1 MRPLA
6 YQLLAELSHEHFI
19 SGVTLAQKFGVSR
32 SAISDALKDASKAG
46 IEIFSLTRRGYR
58 LGSAIDL
65 LNIDAVREA
74 LGDQAR
80 RLDVDIVLTIGS
92 TNTELLARGAAGAA
106 SGTCIAAETQT
117 AGRGR
122 RGRVWQSKLAA
133 SLTYSLLWRFEKG
146 AAELGGLSLV
156 VGLALARALRAAG
169 VSAAMLKWPND
180 VLVNGEKLAGILIE
194 TQGDMLGPTV
204 AVIGVGVNI
213 SLSNTLKSSIDQP
226 ATDVLSHVSS
236 DGWPKIETQGN
247 KFSLRN
253 DLLASMLRE
262 LIAVLDQFSQHGF
275 KAFKDDWTALHAL
288 HGQLITVRQ
297 SNSADYDAMVKDI
310 GNDGSLIVEPINH
323 PGRRE
328 TLTSAEIS
336 VRASDRKT
344 SRKFGGG
351 YEDKDKDS
359 DSVVPRFETPTTEK
373 RSQASSRANLRKA
386 TSA

>member
-6 YQLLAELSHEHFI
+6 YQLLAELSQEHFI
-19 SGVTLAQKFGVSR
+19 SGVALAQKFGVSR
-32 SAISDALKDASKAG
+32 SAISDALKDAGKAG
-46 IEIFSLTRRGYR
+46 IKIFSLTRRGYR

-65 LNIDAVREA
+65 LNIDVVRKA
-74 LGDQAR
+74 LGGQAR

-106 SGTCIAAETQT
+106 SGTCVAAEMQT

-122 RGRVWQSKLAA
+122 RGRVWQSKFAG

-146 AAELGGLSLV
+146 AAELGGLSLM

-169 VSAAMLKWPND
+169 VSEAMLKWPND

-213 SLSNTLKSSIDQP
+213 GLPESLKLLIDQP
-226 ATDVLSHVSS
+226 ATDVLSHV
-236 DGWPKIETQGN
+236 G
-247 KFSLRN
+247 KFSSRN
-253 DLLASMLRE
+253 DLLALMLRE
-262 LIAVLDQFSQHGF
+262 LVVALDQFSQHGF
-275 KAFKDDWTALHAL
+275 KVFKDDWTTLHAL

-297 SNSADYDAMVKDI
+297 SHLAAYDAVVKDV
-310 GNDGSLIVEPINH
+310 GNDGSLIVEPINQ
-323 PGRRE
+323 PGKRE

-336 VRASDRKT
+336 VRALQDKT
-344 SRKFGGG
+344 GGKPAANLGGKFCGNPAGNLA
-351 YEDKDKDS
+351 KS
-359 DSVVPRFETPTTEK
+359 AIEK
-373 RSQASSRANLRKA
+373 RALRGARVSARKA
-386 TSA
+386 AGA

>member
-1 MRPLA
+1 LRLLA
-6 YQLLAELSHEHFI
+6 YQLLAELSHEHFT
-19 SGVTLAQKFGVSR
+19 SGVALAQKFGVSR
-32 SAISDALKDASKAG
+32 SAISDALKDAGEVG

-106 SGTCIAAETQT
+106 SGTCVAAEMQT

-122 RGRVWQSKLAA
+122 RARAWQSKFAG

-146 AAELGGLSLV
+146 AAELGGLSLM

-169 VSAAMLKWPND
+169 VSDAMLKWPND

-213 SLSNTLKSSIDQP
+213 GLPESLKLLIDQP
-226 ATDVLSHVSS
+226 ATDVLSHV
-236 DGWPKIETQGN
+236 G
-247 KFSLRN
+247 KFSSRN
-253 DLLASMLRE
+253 DLLALMLRE
-262 LIAVLDQFSQHGF
+262 LVVALDQFSQYGF
-275 KAFKDDWTALHAL
+275 KVFKDDWTTLHAL

-297 SNSADYDAMVKDI
+297 SHLAAYDAVVKDV
-310 GNDGSLIVEPINH
+310 GNDGSLIVEPINQ
-323 PGRRE
+323 PSKRE

-336 VRASDRKT
+336 VRAAGDKT
-344 SRKFGGG
+344 AGKPGNNLDIKFGGNPAG
-351 YEDKDKDS
+351 KLAKS
-359 DSVVPRFETPTTEK
+359 AAEK
-373 RSQASSRANLRKA
+373 RSRCDPRVRARKA
-386 TSA
+386 AGA

>member
-19 SGVTLAQKFGVSR
+19 SGVALAQKFGVSR
-32 SAISDALKDASKAG
+32 SAISDALKDAGDAG

-80 RLDVDIVLTIGS
+80 RLDVDIVLNIGS

-106 SGTCIAAETQT
+106 SGTCVAAEMQT

-122 RGRVWQSKLAA
+122 RGRVWQSKFAG

-146 AAELGGLSLV
+146 AAELGGLSLM

-169 VSAAMLKWPND
+169 VSDAMLKWPND

-194 TQGDMLGPTV
+194 TQGDMLGPTL

-213 SLSNTLKSSIDQP
+213 GLPDSLKLLIDQP
-226 ATDVLSHVSS
+226 ATDVLSHV
-236 DGWPKIETQGN
+236 G
-247 KFSLRN
+247 KFSSRN
-253 DLLASMLRE
+253 DLLALMLRE
-262 LIAVLDQFSQHGF
+262 LVVALDQFSQHGF
-275 KAFKDDWTALHAL
+275 KVFKDDWTTLHAL

-297 SNSADYDAMVKDI
+297 SHLAAYEAVVKDV
-310 GNDGSLIVEPINH
+310 GNDGSLIVEPINQ
-323 PGRRE
+323 PGKRE

-336 VRASDRKT
+336 VRALGDKT
-344 SRKFGGG
+344 GGKPADNPGGKFGGIPAVNLA
-351 YEDKDKDS
+351 KS
-359 DSVVPRFETPTTEK
+359 AIEK
-373 RSQASSRANLRKA
+373 RSLRGARVSARKA
-386 TSA
+386 VGA

>member
-6 YQLLAELSHEHFI
+6 YLLLDELSHENFT

-32 SAISDALKDASKAG
+32 SAISDALKDASEAG

-65 LNIDAVREA
+65 LNIDAVRDA

-92 TNTELLARGAAGAA
+92 TNTELLARAATGAA
-106 SGTCIAAETQT
+106 SGTCVAAEMQT

-122 RGRVWQSKLAA
+122 RGRVWQSKLAG
-133 SLTYSLLWRFEKG
+133 SLTYSLLWRFDKG

-169 VSAAMLKWPND
+169 VSGAMLKWPND

-213 SLSNTLKSSIDQP
+213 RLPDSLKLSIDQP
-226 ATDVLSHVSS
+226 VTDVLSHV
-236 DGWPKIETQGN
+236 D
-247 KFSLRN
+247 KFLSRN
-253 DLLASMLRE
+253 NLLASMLRE
-262 LIAVLDQFSQHGF
+262 LVVVLDQFGQHGF
-275 KAFKDDWTALHAL
+275 KGLKADWTRLHAL

-297 SNSADYDAMVKDI
+297 SHLDDYDAVVKDV

-323 PGRRE
+323 LGRRE
-328 TLTSAEIS
+328 ALTSAEIS
-336 VRASDRKT
+336 VRALVGKT
-344 SRKFGGG
+344 SGKFADI
-351 YEDKDKDS
+351 DKDKDR
-359 DSVVPRFETPTTEK
+359 DSAAGQIAAPATEK
-373 RSQASSRANLRKA
+373 PSQASSRANVRKA

>member
-6 YQLLAELSHEHFI
+6 YQLLAELSPEHFI
-19 SGVTLAQKFGVSR
+19 SGVALAQKFGVSR
-32 SAISDALKDASKAG
+32 SAISDALKDAGDAG

-80 RLDVDIVLTIGS
+80 RLDVDIVLNIGS

-106 SGTCIAAETQT
+106 SGTCVAAEMQT

-122 RGRVWQSKLAA
+122 RGRVWQSKFAG

-146 AAELGGLSLV
+146 AAELGGLSLM

-169 VSAAMLKWPND
+169 VSDAMLKWPND

-194 TQGDMLGPTV
+194 TQGDMLGPTL

-213 SLSNTLKSSIDQP
+213 GLPESLKLLIDQP
-226 ATDVLSHVSS
+226 ATDVLSHVA
-236 DGWPKIETQGN
+236 
-247 KFSLRN
+247 KFSSRN
-253 DLLASMLRE
+253 DLLALMLRE
-262 LIAVLDQFSQHGF
+262 LVVALDQFSQHGF
-275 KAFKDDWTALHAL
+275 KVFKDDWTTLHAL

-297 SNSADYDAMVKDI
+297 SHLAAYEAVVKDV
-310 GNDGSLIVEPINH
+310 GNDGSLIVEPINQ
-323 PGRRE
+323 PGKRE

-336 VRASDRKT
+336 VRALGDKT
-344 SRKFGGG
+344 GGKPADNPGGKFGGIPAVNLA
-351 YEDKDKDS
+351 KS
-359 DSVVPRFETPTTEK
+359 AIEK
-373 RSQASSRANLRKA
+373 RSLRGARVSARKA
-386 TSA
+386 AGA

>member
-6 YQLLAELSHEHFI
+6 YQLLAELSQEHFI
-19 SGVTLAQKFGVSR
+19 SGVALAQKFGVSR
-32 SAISDALKDASKAG
+32 SAISDALKDAGKAG
-46 IEIFSLTRRGYR
+46 IKIFSLTRRGYR

-65 LNIDAVREA
+65 LNIDVVRKA
-74 LGDQAR
+74 LGGQAR

-106 SGTCIAAETQT
+106 SGTCVAAEMQT

-122 RGRVWQSKLAA
+122 RGRVWQSKFAG

-146 AAELGGLSLV
+146 AAELGGLSLM

-169 VSAAMLKWPND
+169 VSDAMLKWPND

-213 SLSNTLKSSIDQP
+213 GLPESLKLLIDQP
-226 ATDVLSHVSS
+226 ATDVLSHV
-236 DGWPKIETQGN
+236 G
-247 KFSLRN
+247 KFSSRN
-253 DLLASMLRE
+253 DLLALMLRE
-262 LIAVLDQFSQHGF
+262 LVVALDQFSQHGF
-275 KAFKDDWTALHAL
+275 KVFKDDWTTLHAL

-297 SNSADYDAMVKDI
+297 SHSADYDAVVKDV
-310 GNDGSLIVEPINH
+310 GNDGSLIVEPINQ
-323 PGRRE
+323 PGKRE

-336 VRASDRKT
+336 VRALRDKT
-344 SRKFGGG
+344 GGKPADNLGGKFCGNPAGNLA
-351 YEDKDKDS
+351 KS
-359 DSVVPRFETPTTEK
+359 AIEK
-373 RSQASSRANLRKA
+373 RSLRGARVSARKA
-386 TSA
+386 AGA

>member
-6 YQLLAELSHEHFI
+6 YQLLAELSPEHFI
-19 SGVTLAQKFGVSR
+19 SGVVLAQKFGVSR
-32 SAISDALKDASKAG
+32 SAISDALKDAGKAG

-65 LNIDAVREA
+65 LNIDAVRKA
-74 LGDQAR
+74 LGGQAR

-106 SGTCIAAETQT
+106 SGTCVAAEMQT

-122 RGRVWQSKLAA
+122 RGRVWQSKFAG

-146 AAELGGLSLV
+146 AAELGGLSLM

-169 VSAAMLKWPND
+169 VSDAMLKWPND

-213 SLSNTLKSSIDQP
+213 GLPESLKLLIDQP
-226 ATDVLSHVSS
+226 ATDVLSHV
-236 DGWPKIETQGN
+236 G
-247 KFSLRN
+247 KFSSRN
-253 DLLASMLRE
+253 DLLALMLRE
-262 LIAVLDQFSQHGF
+262 LVVALDQFSQHGF
-275 KAFKDDWTALHAL
+275 KVFKDDWTTLHAL

-297 SNSADYDAMVKDI
+297 SHSAAYDAVVKDV
-310 GNDGSLIVEPINH
+310 GNDGSLIVEPINQ
-323 PGRRE
+323 PGKRE

-336 VRASDRKT
+336 VRALRDKT
-344 SRKFGGG
+344 GGKPADNPGGKFGSNPAGNLA
-351 YEDKDKDS
+351 KS
-359 DSVVPRFETPTTEK
+359 AIEK
-373 RSQASSRANLRKA
+373 RSLRGARVSARKA
-386 TSA
+386 AGA

>member
-6 YQLLAELSHEHFI
+6 YQLLAELSPEHFI
-19 SGVTLAQKFGVSR
+19 SGVALAQKFGVSR
-32 SAISDALKDASKAG
+32 SAISDALKDAGKAG

-65 LNIDAVREA
+65 LNIDAVRKA
-74 LGDQAR
+74 LGGQAR

-106 SGTCIAAETQT
+106 SGTCVAAEMQT

-122 RGRVWQSKLAA
+122 RGRVWQSKFAG

-146 AAELGGLSLV
+146 AAELGGLSLM
-156 VGLALARALRAAG
+156 VGLALARALRATG
-169 VSAAMLKWPND
+169 VSDAMLKWPND

-213 SLSNTLKSSIDQP
+213 GLPESLKLLIDQP
-226 ATDVLSHVSS
+226 ATDVLSHV
-236 DGWPKIETQGN
+236 G
-247 KFSLRN
+247 KFSSRN
-253 DLLASMLRE
+253 DLLALMLRE
-262 LIAVLDQFSQHGF
+262 LVVALDQFSQHGF
-275 KAFKDDWTALHAL
+275 KVFKDDWTTLHAL

-297 SNSADYDAMVKDI
+297 SHLAAYDAVVKDV
-310 GNDGSLIVEPINH
+310 GNDGSLIVEPINQ
-323 PGRRE
+323 PGKRE

-336 VRASDRKT
+336 VCALGDKT
-344 SRKFGGG
+344 GGKPGNNLDSKFGGKPAG
-351 YEDKDKDS
+351 KLAKS
-359 DSVVPRFETPTTEK
+359 AAEK
-373 RSQASSRANLRKA
+373 RSRCDPRVGARKA
-386 TSA
+386 SGA

>member
-6 YQLLAELSHEHFI
+6 YQLLAELSQEHFI
-19 SGVTLAQKFGVSR
+19 SGVALAQKFGVSR
-32 SAISDALKDASKAG
+32 SAISDALKDAGKAG
-46 IEIFSLTRRGYR
+46 IKIFSLTRRGYR

-65 LNIDAVREA
+65 LNIDVVRKA
-74 LGDQAR
+74 LGGQAR

-106 SGTCIAAETQT
+106 SGTCVAAEMQT

-122 RGRVWQSKLAA
+122 RGRVWQSKFAG

-146 AAELGGLSLV
+146 AAELGGLSLM

-169 VSAAMLKWPND
+169 VSDAMLKWPND

-213 SLSNTLKSSIDQP
+213 GLPESLKLLIDQP
-226 ATDVLSHVSS
+226 ATDVLSHV
-236 DGWPKIETQGN
+236 G
-247 KFSLRN
+247 KFSSRN
-253 DLLASMLRE
+253 DLLALMLRE
-262 LIAVLDQFSQHGF
+262 LVVALDQFSQHGF
-275 KAFKDDWTALHAL
+275 KVFKDDWTTLHAL

-297 SNSADYDAMVKDI
+297 SHSAAYDAVVKDV
-310 GNDGSLIVEPINH
+310 GNDGSLIVEPINQ
-323 PGRRE
+323 PGKRE

-336 VRASDRKT
+336 VRALRDKT
-344 SRKFGGG
+344 GGKPADNLGGKFCGNTAGNLA
-351 YEDKDKDS
+351 KS
-359 DSVVPRFETPTTEK
+359 AIEK
-373 RSQASSRANLRKA
+373 RSLRGARVSARKA
-386 TSA
+386 AGA

>member
-6 YQLLAELSHEHFI
+6 YQLLAELSQEHFI
-19 SGVTLAQKFGVSR
+19 SGVALAQKFGVSR
-32 SAISDALKDASKAG
+32 SAISDALKDAGKAG
-46 IEIFSLTRRGYR
+46 IKIFSLTRRGYR

-65 LNIDAVREA
+65 LNIDVVRKA
-74 LGDQAR
+74 LGGQAR

-106 SGTCIAAETQT
+106 SGTCVAAEMQT

-122 RGRVWQSKLAA
+122 RGRVWQSKFAG

-146 AAELGGLSLV
+146 AAELGGLSLM

-169 VSAAMLKWPND
+169 VSDAMLKWPND

-213 SLSNTLKSSIDQP
+213 GLPESLKLLIDQP
-226 ATDVLSHVSS
+226 ATDVLSHV
-236 DGWPKIETQGN
+236 G
-247 KFSLRN
+247 KFSSRN
-253 DLLASMLRE
+253 DLLALMLRE
-262 LIAVLDQFSQHGF
+262 LVVALDQFSQHGF
-275 KAFKDDWTALHAL
+275 NVFKADWTTLHAL

-297 SNSADYDAMVKDI
+297 SHSAAYDAVVKDV
-310 GNDGSLIVEPINH
+310 GNDGSLIVEPINQ
-323 PGRRE
+323 PGKRE

-336 VRASDRKT
+336 VRASRDKT
-344 SRKFGGG
+344 GGKPADSLGGKFCGNPAGNLA
-351 YEDKDKDS
+351 KS
-359 DSVVPRFETPTTEK
+359 AIEK
-373 RSQASSRANLRKA
+373 RSLRGARVSARKA
-386 TSA
+386 AGA

>member
-6 YQLLAELSHEHFI
+6 YQLLAELSQEHFI
-19 SGVTLAQKFGVSR
+19 SGVALAQKFGVSR
-32 SAISDALKDASKAG
+32 SAISDALKDAGKAG
-46 IEIFSLTRRGYR
+46 IKIFSLTRRGYR

-65 LNIDAVREA
+65 LNIDVVRKA
-74 LGDQAR
+74 LGGQAR

-106 SGTCIAAETQT
+106 SGTCVAAETQT

-122 RGRVWQSKLAA
+122 RGRVWQSKFAG

-146 AAELGGLSLV
+146 AAELGGLSLM

-169 VSAAMLKWPND
+169 VSDAMLKWPND

-213 SLSNTLKSSIDQP
+213 GLPESLKLLIDQP
-226 ATDVLSHVSS
+226 ATDVLSHV
-236 DGWPKIETQGN
+236 G
-247 KFSLRN
+247 KFSSRN
-253 DLLASMLRE
+253 DLLALMLRE
-262 LIAVLDQFSQHGF
+262 LVVALDQFSQHGF
-275 KAFKDDWTALHAL
+275 KVFKDDWTTLHAL

-297 SNSADYDAMVKDI
+297 SHSADYDAVVKDV
-310 GNDGSLIVEPINH
+310 GNDGSLIVEPINQ
-323 PGRRE
+323 PGKRE

-336 VRASDRKT
+336 VRALRDKT
-344 SRKFGGG
+344 GGKPADNLGGKFCGNPAGNLA
-351 YEDKDKDS
+351 KS
-359 DSVVPRFETPTTEK
+359 AIEK
-373 RSQASSRANLRKA
+373 RSLRGARVSARKA
-386 TSA
+386 AGA